1 MRGLIEHHLGMRI
14 DGVICRFE
22 NGGMTEEEFSAYTKY
37 GLPKGWVAWHAG
49 TVNADALRRVP
60 VAHLEDGRPVPRR
73 WIEARLREM
82 VTAGLVDEC
91 AAGFGLSPE
100 TIRAGL
106 IPPKRRRHRVSDE
119 EAYGVW
125 CEMSDSERFGAEC

>member
-22 NGGMTEEEFSAYTKY
+22 QGGMDNEEFEALTKH

-49 TVNADALRRVP
+49 TVNAEALRKVP
-60 VAHLEDGRPVPRR
+60 VATLDDGRPVPRHMVL
-73 WIEARLREM
+73 AGLREAAQLA
-82 VTAGLVDEC
+82 TA
-91 AAGFGLSPE
+91 
-100 TIRAGL
+100 
-106 IPPKRRRHRVSDE
+106 RRPRISDD

-125 CEMSDSERFGAEC
+125 CEISDSERFGAEC